1 MGDISSPLGTPVEMA
16 ENQEDETLASKLE
29 HGVQNQEPPPTA
41 PPSRRRS
48 SSLRHSSYGYPGT
61 PSSDYFDYG
70 NAGPSPT
77 AESGPFNMA
86 PMTSSLPH
94 GGYQHPSLPGG
105 HQQYGQQTSPPAMQH
120 MPHHPYVGHHPGS
133 VMPGYYLQQPPMH
146 QYYTASA
153 PPGHHGPHQ
162 MQGRGNSGYYPVPY
176 LMDHPQSPGYYQ
188 QPPQFADH
196 SLQRPDH
203 MMNRQYSQGHIQ
215 NEGRGPPRRPSYRTN
230 RSFRD
235 PTSPSAETKRQRQ
248 NLVRGPPR
256 KPHQSGHAI
265 WVGNLPPQTEL
276 MKLVHH
282 VCELAPGLQSLFLIS
297 KSNCAFANFKE
308 DAACV
313 EAQKTIHESKFQ
325 TVRLV
330 CRLRKSTPE
339 AAADSPIVI
348 ADGTSNPESPTL
360 SNDPLKGNKSPEPE
374 TLDYPEAM
382 DVRGD
387 SRNALANAQRDRF
400 FILKSLTH
408 EDLVQSVKTSVWATQ
423 SHNEQLLNNAFKTTD
438 NVYLVF
444 SANKSGEYFGFARM
458 TSAINQDP
466 NAAIQFAPQ
475 NQTASESDQPQPVTI
490 EAKDNIPKGHV
501 IDDSARGTMFWEIEE
516 SETEGD
522 IEDDNEVMSYKGAD
536 DADEDLQTRGKPFN
550 LQWLSTIPLP
560 FYRTRGLRNPWNSN
574 REVKIARDGTELEPS
589 IGRRLV
595 GLMNIN
601 LNPGRPPH
609 PLNDPRGFNAFIA
622 SGRRP

>member
-1 MGDISSPLGTPVEMA
+1 MKVEA
-16 ENQEDETLASKLE
+16 HLEDRHTEQTDLFET
-29 HGVQNQEPPPTA
+29 
-41 PPSRRRS
+41 
-48 SSLRHSSYGYPGT
+48 
-61 PSSDYFDYG
+61 
-70 NAGPSPT
+70 
-77 AESGPFNMA
+77 
-86 PMTSSLPH
+86 
-94 GGYQHPSLPGG
+94 QHRL
-105 HQQYGQQTSPPAMQH
+105 
-120 MPHHPYVGHHPGS
+120 
-133 VMPGYYLQQPPMH
+133 
-146 QYYTASA
+146 
-153 PPGHHGPHQ
+153 
-162 MQGRGNSGYYPVPY
+162 
-176 LMDHPQSPGYYQ
+176 
-188 QPPQFADH
+188 
-196 SLQRPDH
+196 
-203 MMNRQYSQGHIQ
+203 
-215 NEGRGPPRRPSYRTN
+215 
-230 RSFRD
+230 
-235 PTSPSAETKRQRQ
+235 Q

-308 DAACV
+308 DAASV

-339 AAADSPIVI
+339 AAAESPIVI

-360 SNDPLKGNKSPEPE
+360 SKDPLKENKSPKPE
-374 TLDYPEAM
+374 TLDHPEPM

-423 SHNEQLLNNAFKTTD
+423 SHNEHLLNNAFK
-438 NVYLVF
+438 
-444 SANKSGEYFGFARM
+444 
-458 TSAINQDP
+458 
-466 NAAIQFAPQ
+466 
-475 NQTASESDQPQPVTI
+475 
-490 EAKDNIPKGHV
+490 
-501 IDDSARGTMFWEIEE
+501 IEE

-522 IEDDNEVMSYKGAD
+522 IEDDNEVMSNKGAD

-550 LQWLSTIPLP
+550 LHWLSTIPLP

-601 LNPGRPPH
+601 LNPGQPPH